1 MDCNVSVVAGDP
13 LKTLQKVHPTAVSL
27 IDYVRII
34 ADCGEAHIVSVGDS
48 VEYLTF
54 LATSAIVPAERRNGV
69 GALFKIT
76 EDSLRSSRVRD
87 FLNQFVAHMVK
98 SNLPYRDQNCL
109 TYGYRS
115 KSSFTECGMR
125 SHVGLECYFVNT
137 LHNIVTSPMW
147 QIFSSRVGEWIN
159 PDVQHSSSLHD
170 I

>member
-1 MDCNVSVVAGDP
+1 MDPNFSVVTGDP
-13 LKTLQKVHPTAVSL
+13 LKTLQKVHSTAVSL
-27 IDYVRII
+27 IDYVRKI
-34 ADCGEAHIVSVGDS
+34 ADCDEAHVISEGDS

-54 LATSAIVPAERRNGV
+54 LTTTAIVPAERRNGV

-76 EDSLRSSRVRD
+76 DDSLRSSRVRD
-87 FLNQFVAHMVK
+87 FLNLFVAYMVK

-147 QIFSSRVGEWIN
+147 QKFSSRVGE
-159 PDVQHSSSLHD
+159 S
-170 I
+170 